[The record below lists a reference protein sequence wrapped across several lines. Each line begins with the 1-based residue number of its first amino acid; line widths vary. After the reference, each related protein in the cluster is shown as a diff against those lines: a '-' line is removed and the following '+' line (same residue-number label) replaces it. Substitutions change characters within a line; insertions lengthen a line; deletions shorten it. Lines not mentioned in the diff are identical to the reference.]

1 MVKAE
6 WICSIQLSRTRE
18 VKIHSNFSCDVS
30 FHYPQTLKH
39 FNDLMEDFKLELIE
53 YTDFI
58 NSNKYRENKKTDSLI
73 VMGDVSALADLSNKF
88 ASFLMITRK
97 FSYHCVCIFHIIL
110 PEKRIVSQT
119 NTFNIFPASVP
130 FHTIMKVLQDNLV
143 EAQQDI

>member
-1 MVKAE
+1 
-6 WICSIQLSRTRE
+6 
-18 VKIHSNFSCDVS
+18 
-30 FHYPQTLKH
+30 
-39 FNDLMEDFKLELIE
+39 MEDFKLELIDN
-53 YTDFI
+53 TDFI

-97 FSYHCVCIFHIIL
+97 FSHHCIYIFHIIL

-119 NTFNIFPASVP
+119 NIFNIFPASVP